1 MSGSDTVIT
10 PLTVDPEAEF
20 SARVTLKLPEKVGAS
35 SASSTVMVYVT
46 SWKSGD
52 APLSVT
58 RIKRV

>member
-1 MSGSDTVIT
+1 VIT
-10 PLTVDPEAEF
+10 PLTVAPEAEF

-35 SASSTVMVYVT
+35 SASSTVIVYVT

-58 RIKRV
+58 RIERV